1 MTQRRNRTARLDL
14 RLTSSAKETL
24 RAAATAQRRSV
35 SGFVLEAA
43 PCEAEERLADRHV
56 FLLDA
61 KSWDFFVAA
70 LDAHRAV
77 LRAWN
82 DCFARLPDSI
92 LEANPDAFA

>member
-24 RAAATAQRRSV
+24 RAAATAQRKSV
-35 SGFVLEAA
+35 SEFVLEAA

-56 FLLDA
+56 VLLDA

-70 LDAHRAV
+70 LDAPPR
-77 LRAWN
+77 RP
-82 DCFARLPDSI
+82 ARLERLVRTPSGFDPGS
-92 LEANPDAFA
+92 NP